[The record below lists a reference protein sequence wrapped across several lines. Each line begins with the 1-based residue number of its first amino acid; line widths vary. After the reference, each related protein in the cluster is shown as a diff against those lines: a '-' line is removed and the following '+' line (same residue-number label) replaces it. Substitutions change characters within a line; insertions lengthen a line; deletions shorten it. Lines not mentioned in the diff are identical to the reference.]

1 MMWSSGVNRWTQL
14 RASLDVTDVNLKRLV
29 EEGTLERGAMQI
41 LYIGEYIVFESLVT
55 AGYGE

>member
-1 MMWSSGVNRWTQL
+1 MWSSGVNRWTQL

-29 EEGTLERGAMQI
+29 EEGTLERGAMQT

>member
-29 EEGTLERGAMQI
+29 EEGTLERGAMQT